1 MRGHGTGDNGL
12 KTNLAG
18 KKVWFCTASNTVVS
32 MTIAANLTRYEFGS
46 GNSYDYGLVLFTED
60 VPDSITPMSVISAA
74 DFGTYYYDTP
84 DIPFLF
90 LGTEQL
96 GHCGAGYEVPP
107 FSYPLEKGGDSGSP
121 NMIPFPDNKLVMYSG
136 RTTSGPSP
144 PMQADI
150 DALSLYLGLNPNNY
164 RLRWQDMTPWAR

>member
-1 MRGHGTGDNGL
+1 
-12 KTNLAG
+12 
-18 KKVWFCTASNTVVS
+18 VWFCTASNTVVA

-46 GNSYDYGLVLFTED
+46 GNSYDYGLVIFTED

-74 DFGTYYYDTP
+74 DFGTYYYYTP

-107 FSYPLEKGGDSGSP
+107 FIYPLEKGGDSGSP
-121 NMIPFPDNKLVMYSG
+121 NMIPLPGNKLVMYSG
-136 RTTSGPSP
+136 RTTSGPSL

-150 DALSLYLGLNPNNY
+150 DALSLYLGLNTNNY
-164 RLRWQDMTPWAR
+164 SLRWQDMTPWAH